1 MLASMTGYGQ
11 AFVQQREFDLRVEMR
26 SVNHRFLEISIRMPR
41 EFISLE
47 EVIKK
52 KVCEYVRRGKIELF
66 VAMEKSEAAVQNLT
80 MNWSLAKEYYTL
92 YEELVERFPAVEKSI
107 HPTEFLNLP
116 GLVNMQEAREE
127 VDKYLPAVLE
137 SVELAC
143 QQLIHMRKSEGKN
156 LQSDLTS
163 RLQSIQLWMEEIR
176 FRTPLVS
183 QQYRERLTNRM
194 KEYLTGQWDGDE
206 ARILTEVA
214 VFAEKASIDEELTRL
229 SSHCQQFLLILQEA
243 EPVGR
248 KLDFLVQEMN
258 REANTIGSKA
268 NDLEIS
274 KKVVDLKAELEKI
287 KEQVQNIE

>member
-1 MLASMTGYGQ
+1 MITSMTGYGQ
-11 AFVQQREFDLRVEMR
+11 AFVQQSEFDIRVEMK

-41 EFISLE
+41 EFNSLE

-52 KVCEYVRRGKIELF
+52 KVSEYVRRGKIDLF
-66 VAMEKSEAAVQNLT
+66 VAKEKSEEPVQNLT
-80 MNWSLAKEYYTL
+80 MNWSLAKEYYNL
-92 YEELVERFPAVEKSI
+92 YEDLVERFPAVEKRI
-107 HPTEFLNLP
+107 HPTDFLNLP

-127 VDKYLPAVLE
+127 VGKYLPTVLE

-143 QQLIHMRKSEGKN
+143 QQLLHMRKSEGKN
-156 LQSDLTS
+156 LQSDVTS
-163 RLQSIQLWMEEIR
+163 RIQSIQSWIEQIR
-176 FRTPLVS
+176 SRAPLVA
-183 QQYRERLTNRM
+183 QQFRERLTNRM
-194 KEYLTGQWDGDE
+194 KEYLSGQWDGDE
-206 ARILTEVA
+206 ARIITEVA

-229 SSHCQQFLLILQEA
+229 SSHCQQFLLILQET